1 MLKWEVQLYG
11 LIYSTT
17 NYALRVLILK
27 RSCIIFE
34 IRRTPMVRGRSKV
47 MMITIR
53 HDMMMMFIMI
63 LMMMMIY

>member
-1 MLKWEVQLYG
+1 
-11 LIYSTT
+11 
-17 NYALRVLILK
+17 
-27 RSCIIFE
+27 
-34 IRRTPMVRGRSKV
+34 MVRGRSKV